1 MAKKNLVTSRPTKIE
16 TDQFEVINPILDSI
30 YTELKELSKKKQ
42 DGALNE
48 TKVKLIN
55 RVLEKVKE
63 FLINEPTIEFLD
75 LLDEITLPTNSDSVL
90 IIAQFKAAM
99 VQFKSKHYTWNG
111 IDYTWNTSD

>member
-1 MAKKNLVTSRPTKIE
+1 MAKQTLATSRPTKIE
-16 TDQFEVINPILDSI
+16 TDQFEVIYPILDSI

-63 FLINEPTIEFLD
+63 LLINEPTIEFLD
-75 LLDEITLPTNSDSVL
+75 LLDDITLPTNSDSVL

-111 IDYTWNTSD
+111 IDYIWNTSD